1 MGGLTS
7 AGEYMESAPG
17 TVRSERNPDQT
28 RRRILEAAFIEM
40 YRNGFQGMRLDE
52 VTAASEL
59 TKGALYHHFP
69 NKQALGYAVVEEV
82 IRPMMES
89 IWVQPLQ
96 QATDPLQGLLD
107 VIEHMPEAKP
117 SEMMLQYGCPL
128 NNLAQEMSPL
138 DEGFRRR
145 LDQVFNIWHQ
155 VISDALLAA
164 RNKGIIRADIDCE
177 DTATF
182 VMAALEGCIGIAKNA
197 QSVDRLMACNRGLMQ
212 YLLSLKL

>member
-1 MGGLTS
+1 MQ
-7 AGEYMESAPG
+7 SAPG

-164 RNKGIIRADIDCE
+164 RSKGIIRADIDCE